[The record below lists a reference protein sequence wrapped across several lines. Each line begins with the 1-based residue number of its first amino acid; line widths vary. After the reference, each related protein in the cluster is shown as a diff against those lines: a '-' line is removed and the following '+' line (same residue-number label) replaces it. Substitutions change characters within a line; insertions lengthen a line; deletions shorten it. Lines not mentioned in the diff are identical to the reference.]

1 MVMKEQLD
9 MSYSKIVKVPVQANS
24 EINLILRQRAAI
36 EFIYLIE
43 KQKRLIVIDET
54 WIGESNFRRRL
65 WQQKRNKIS
74 RKGQSVRPRITMI
87 AAVDNNCEIYL
98 SLLQAN
104 SDSETMSLY
113 LKELVKVLD
122 HENE

>member
-1 MVMKEQLD
+1 
-9 MSYSKIVKVPVQANS
+9 
-24 EINLILRQRAAI
+24 
-36 EFIYLIE
+36 
-43 KQKRLIVIDET
+43 
-54 WIGESNFRRRL
+54 
-65 WQQKRNKIS
+65 
-74 RKGQSVRPRITMI
+74 MI